1 MLTKKI
7 DQNNFSSYQK
17 QKSKMPMSWWVASCF
32 LFYGKKNKMNTRFLQ
47 NQVVARKLNGVQK
60 SSRLICVATIVL
72 RQFSLGFSVVVAV
85 IALGVV
91 S

>member
-1 MLTKKI
+1 
-7 DQNNFSSYQK
+7 
-17 QKSKMPMSWWVASCF
+17 
-32 LFYGKKNKMNTRFLQ
+32 MNTRFLQ

-60 SSRLICVATIVL
+60 SSRLICVATMVK
-72 RQFSLGFSVVVAV
+72 RRFSLGFSVVVAG